1 MAPPQ
6 QNTPEDISVID
17 VDIGKGP
24 LRAAGAMAFP
34 AAEVVVKIR
43 PGGGRSFLNMTDTGP
58 PFQILIVDDE
68 SSLQEELTDFLTV
81 HGMAVGAAGDGAQAV
96 AATPPGGRVEIES
109 APGAGTTARIAPPQ
123 RYGNGRAS

>member
-1 MAPPQ
+1 
-6 QNTPEDISVID
+6 
-17 VDIGKGP
+17 
-24 LRAAGAMAFP
+24 
-34 AAEVVVKIR
+34 
-43 PGGGRSFLNMTDTGP
+43 MTDTGP

-81 HGMAVGAAGDGAQAV
+81 HGMAVSAAGDGALAL
-96 AATPPGGRVEIES
+96 AALAADPAITVVLTDIRIPDLDGLGLGLPLANRAAERLDGRLEIES